1 MSLSALNTAIYSRLG
16 GTATSAGTAVFF
28 LQAPDNFPLPYVVWD
43 YTADR
48 DENETPN
55 RTKNDVLFIRAY
67 AASQSAA
74 GSIDAQIDTLLH
86 HKPLTVSGYSNFWLA
101 REDGYSLPE
110 VDASGRKTFM
120 VGAEYRIRLDST

>member
-55 RTKNDVLFIRAY
+55 RTKNDVLFI
-67 AASQSAA
+67 QPQ
-74 GSIDAQIDTLLH
+74 D
-86 HKPLTVSGYSNFWLA
+86 PLT
-101 REDGYSLPE
+101 R
-110 VDASGRKTFM
+110 
-120 VGAEYRIRLDST
+120 RLTHFYTTSR